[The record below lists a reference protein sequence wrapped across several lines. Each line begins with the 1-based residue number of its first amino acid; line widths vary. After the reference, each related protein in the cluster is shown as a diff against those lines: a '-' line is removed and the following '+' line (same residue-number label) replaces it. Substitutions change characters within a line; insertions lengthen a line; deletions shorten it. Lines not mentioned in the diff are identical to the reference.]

1 MPSPEDTITVM
12 AISLVL
18 VDDHPA
24 VRTGLQAL
32 IDEEPDL
39 HVTATAATGRDG
51 FCAIV
56 ERRPPVAIVD
66 YHLPDEDGFTLCLRT
81 RVLPEPPRVIVYS
94 AFASVRLAVL
104 AAVAG
109 AAALVSKNARPDE
122 LLAAIRADS
131 RSPHHGDRISPDA
144 LREAGARLEPDD
156 LAILGML
163 VHGLPPTEIAATLTI
178 DERWLVARRWAML
191 ERLAGKPARRP
202 ATRSSLDGSPRTLT
216 APPGR
221 A

>member
-1 MPSPEDTITVM
+1 M

-24 VRTGLQAL
+24 VRTGLKTL
-32 IDEEPDL
+32 LDDESDFQ
-39 HVTATAATGRDG
+39 VTATAATGRDG
-51 FCAIV
+51 FTAIT
-56 ERRPPVAIVD
+56 ELQPPVAIVD

-94 AFASVRLAVL
+94 AFASARLAVL

-109 AAALVSKNARPDE
+109 AAALVSKNAPPDE
-122 LLAAIRADS
+122 LLAAIRADG

-163 VHGLPPTEIAATLTI
+163 AHGIPPTEIAATLAL
-178 DERWLVARRWAML
+178 DERWLSARRWALL
-191 ERLAGKPARRP
+191 ERLARKPARRP
-202 ATRSSLDGSPRTLT
+202 ATRSLLDGSSRTLSVR
-216 APPGR
+216 PGR